1 MRLALHIGGR
11 EQTPALGAAGGG
23 TVDGA
28 LPIGEPGLEV
38 LSCPGCNRPLR
49 TGSRRCS
56 NCGMRFLAGVQL
68 RRATILLVVG
78 FAAGLTA
85 GGSIVTAGVMA
96 GLPGVVRPPAQA
108 EVPAAPAAGKTDPSA
123 TAPAATPSASVVV
136 VTAPARSALRQTAVV
151 NDRLAQGGVDLD
163 AALAASSFDPA
174 ATATV
179 IRVIASEAATGADQ
193 LARLATWP
201 RAAALASDLRAF
213 YDELRTTARSG
224 LANSITNSPAYRTTA
239 EALRTTLGR
248 LPDLDARLAVLL
260 EVAALESRP

>member
-11 EQTPALGAAGGG
+11 ERTPALGAAGGG

-49 TGSRRCS
+49 AGSRRCPT
-56 NCGMRFLAGVQL
+56 CGMRFLAGVQL
-68 RRATILLVVG
+68 RRATILLVAG
-78 FAAGLTA
+78 FAAGLAA

-96 GLPGVVRPPAQA
+96 GLPGVVRPAAQA
-108 EVPAAPAAGKTDPSA
+108 EVTDPDVGATAPPA
-123 TAPAATPSASVVV
+123 TAPAATPTIEAGLAP
-136 VTAPARSALRQTAVV
+136 APARSALRQTAVV
-151 NDRLAQGGVDLD
+151 TDRLAQGLIDLD
-163 AALAASSFDPA
+163 TALAGPSFDPA

-179 IRVIASEAATGADQ
+179 IRTIASEAAAGADQ

-201 RAAALASDLRAF
+201 RAAALADDLRAF

-224 LANSITNSPAYRTTA
+224 LANSITNGPAYRATA
-239 EALRTTLGR
+239 EALRTTLSR
-248 LPDLDARLAVLL
+248 LPVLDARLAVLL
-260 EVAALESRP
+260 EAAALETRP

>member
-11 EQTPALGAAGGG
+11 ERTPALGAAGGG

-49 TGSRRCS
+49 TGSRRCPS
-56 NCGMRFLAGVQL
+56 CGMRFLAGVQL
-68 RRATILLVVG
+68 RRATILLVAG
-78 FAAGLTA
+78 FAAGLAA

-96 GLPGVVRPPAQA
+96 GLSDVVRPPAQA
-108 EVPAAPAAGKTDPSA
+108 DVTAPAADTTGPSV
-123 TAPAATPSASVVV
+123 TAPAATPTIQAGLAP
-136 VTAPARSALRQTAVV
+136 APARSALRQTAVV
-151 NDRLAQGGVDLD
+151 NDRLAQGLIDLE
-163 AALAASSFDPA
+163 ATLAAPSFDPA
-174 ATATV
+174 ATATI
-179 IRVIASEAATGADQ
+179 IRTIASEAATGADQ

-201 RAAALASDLRAF
+201 RAAALADDLRVF
-213 YDELRTTARSG
+213 YEELRTTARSG

-239 EALRTTLGR
+239 EALRTTLSR

-260 EVAALESRP
+260 EAAALETRP